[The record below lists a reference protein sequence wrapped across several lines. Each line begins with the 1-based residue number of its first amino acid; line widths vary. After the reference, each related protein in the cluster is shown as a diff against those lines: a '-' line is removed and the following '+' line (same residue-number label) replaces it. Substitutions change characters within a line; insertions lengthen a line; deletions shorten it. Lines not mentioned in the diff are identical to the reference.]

1 MSLAMQEDF
10 AERAGAQ
17 IEVLVHDI
25 GKSEKSSRLIDLI
38 DKNTAFTLL
47 VSESSNIENELA
59 LVSEDRYRFLL
70 TIDEGF
76 SEQLSPTAEETQTA
90 VVRVTVAPSASKQN
104 EMIFRSIVLEA
115 IARMRLEELLDGF
128 SGSVSNEDASS
139 AVFTALDSDAIFS
152 LDYGYESS
160 GQHKA
165 PTSVQQSVPAWLVFS
180 LFFVVVPLSNTF
192 VNERALGTMRRIK
205 TINVNS
211 ALLIVGKLV
220 PYFFINQIQVVLM
233 LLVGVFLVPML
244 GGGKLT
250 LGESPEVLALVSVGI
265 SCAALGYAML
275 IAVVAKT
282 AEHATTLGG
291 TGNIVLAA
299 IGGIMVPTFVMPEF
313 MQKVSA
319 LSPMNWG
326 LEGFLDVLLRGGGV
340 AEVLPETMA
349 LMAFG
354 GVALLLAMILF
365 FLNDG

>member
-1 MSLAMQEDF
+1 
-10 AERAGAQ
+10 
-17 IEVLVHDI
+17 
-25 GKSEKSSRLIDLI
+25 
-38 DKNTAFTLL
+38 
-47 VSESSNIENELA
+47 
-59 LVSEDRYRFLL
+59 
-70 TIDEGF
+70 
-76 SEQLSPTAEETQTA
+76 
-90 VVRVTVAPSASKQN
+90 
-104 EMIFRSIVLEA
+104 LEA
-115 IARMRLEELLDGF
+115 IARVRLEVLLEGF
-128 SGSVSNEDASS
+128 SGAVSSEDAEN
-139 AVFTALDSDAIFS
+139 AVFGALESNTMLALDYS
-152 LDYGYESS
+152 YENS
-160 GQHKA
+160 GQRKA

-192 VNERALGTMRRIK
+192 VNERSLGTMKRIK

-211 ALLIVGKLV
+211 GLLIIGKLV
-220 PYFFINQIQVVLM
+220 PYFIINQIQVVLM
-233 LLVGVFLVPML
+233 LLVGVFLVPIL

-250 LGESPEVLALVSVGI
+250 LGDSPQVLALVSIGI

-354 GVALLLAMILF
+354 GVALILAMILF